1 MVSGAPFTTWGC
13 TMDKHRQLEVILVAT
28 GFTIFWYNLQIKVV
42 FFPFRINNRTG
53 WQNLSETF
61 YLTRLLH
68 CPFNASPATEFIAH
82 PITFSPTSS
91 NTGPCQYSGEPAQ
104 QHFTWMWQT
113 TPFKFFA
120 FSYKIVVW
128 QQETT
133 LKCQH
138 TFIASTGE
146 LKLREQQ
153 VAIQQKRNTTIPP
166 STTNNGHLLRP
177 TANDGLFQSWF
188 QIAIQ
193 IFYPFRKIGFQ
204 FHTRQKKKK

>member
-1 MVSGAPFTTWGC
+1 MFSF
-13 TMDKHRQLEVILVAT
+13 L
-28 GFTIFWYNLQIKVV
+28 
-42 FFPFRINNRTG
+42 FRINNRTG

-68 CPFNASPATEFIAH
+68 CPFNASPAIEFIAH

-91 NTGPCQYSGEPAQ
+91 NTGPCQYFGEPAQ

-166 STTNNGHLLRP
+166 STTNNGHLLRS
-177 TANDGLFQSWF
+177 TANDGLFQLWF

-193 IFYPFRKIGFQ
+193 IFYPFCEIGFQ
-204 FHTRQKKKK
+204 FHTRKKKTPQMLLITKLVTSEKSQPSNETCHDLRLSLRQTAQCTLKW